1 MTDAPP
7 PLRVGRIVALNM
19 YPVYHQLE
27 RAALEGVAFTDGLPT
42 ALNAAVLEGRLD
54 VSAMSS
60 IAFARHA
67 DELELLPVGS
77 ISADGA
83 VDSIQVFSRVPFERM
98 RRVAVTPHS
107 ATSVALLRVLVGAD
121 VAFTPLRE
129 DAASALRTHDGVL
142 LIADEALHAL
152 RHPPT
157 PFSTDLGERWRA
169 LTGLPMVFA
178 VWAVRRDTAA
188 THAGLVARL
197 AEVIRSAPVA
207 HAADPEAVVQA
218 ASRRFPFPAD
228 FIRHYFTRLSYGFG
242 PQERAGLARF
252 LSLAHAANELAA
264 VPSLAA

>member
-1 MTDAPP
+1 MTRGRP

-27 RAALEGVAFTDGLPT
+27 RAALEHVAFTDGLPT
-42 ALNAAVLEGRLD
+42 TLNRAVLDGRLD

-67 DELELLPVGS
+67 DTLELLPIGS
-77 ISADGA
+77 ISAAGA

-121 VAFTPLRE
+121 VEFTPQR
-129 DAASALRTHDGVL
+129 DDVATTLRTHDGVL
-142 LIADEALHAL
+142 LIADEALQAL
-152 RHPPT
+152 RNPPA
-157 PFSTDLGERWRA
+157 PHNTDLGERWRA

-188 THAGLVARL
+188 SHAEEVAQL
-197 AEVIRSAPVA
+197 AEVIRGAPHA
-207 HAADPEAVVQA
+207 HAADPESVVLA
-218 ASRRFPFPAD
+218 AAGRFPFPAD

-242 PQERAGLARF
+242 PQERAGLTRF
-252 LSLAHAANELAA
+252 LDLAHAANELDA
-264 VPSLAA
+264 VPTLAA